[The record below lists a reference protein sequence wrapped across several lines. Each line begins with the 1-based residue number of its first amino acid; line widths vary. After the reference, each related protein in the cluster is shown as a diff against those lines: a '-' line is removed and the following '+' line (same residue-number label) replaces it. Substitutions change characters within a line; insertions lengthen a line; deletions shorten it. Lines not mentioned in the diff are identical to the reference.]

1 MIMFKVFL
9 SVLMFLLVSA
19 CDPKVGSYEWCERVA
34 HDDKSGWSDDQIAM
48 FSNNCFVE
56 H

>member
-1 MIMFKVFL
+1 MLKFFFLVLVSVFI
-9 SVLMFLLVSA
+9 SA